1 MELVRETKNSF
12 KVILG
17 TSSASSVTTQPQHI
31 GKSVGTP
38 KFMQTVIEKLFSYKT
53 IPKLAIAGG
62 IKLFVKSWKNV
73 K

>member
-31 GKSVGTP
+31 GKSVGTT
-38 KFMQTVIEKLFSYKT
+38 KFMQTVIEKLFSGKT
-53 IPKLAIAGG
+53 TPKLALAGG
-62 IKLFVKSWKNV
+62 IKRFVKSWKM
-73 K
+73 